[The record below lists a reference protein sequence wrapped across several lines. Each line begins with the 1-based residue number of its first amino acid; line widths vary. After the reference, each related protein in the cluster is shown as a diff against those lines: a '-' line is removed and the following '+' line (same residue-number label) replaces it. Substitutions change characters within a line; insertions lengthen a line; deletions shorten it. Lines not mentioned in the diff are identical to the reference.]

1 MDEIVDI
8 PCSRGVLRLRPERD
22 EDLEFRFR
30 LFCNSRPELAL
41 LPLEPAARDQ
51 LMQLQF
57 RAQTMSYRARFSQA
71 RFDIIELDGVAIG
84 RIVVDRLGT
93 AVYIVDQ
100 AVTPQYRNLGIGSTI
115 MRALMREAGRAGL
128 SVCLMVSTTNDPS
141 LRLYLRLGFVTVE
154 AGPTHIELEWRALR
168 AVGET
173 RSSARGG
180 PHNSYRKAL

>member
-22 EDLEFRFR
+22 DDLEFRFR
-30 LFCNSRPELAL
+30 LFCDSRPELAL

-57 RAQTMSYRARFSQA
+57 RAQTMSYRAQFSQA

-84 RIVVDRLGT
+84 RIVVDRPGT
-93 AVYIVDQ
+93 AVHIVDQ
-100 AVTPQYRNLGIGSTI
+100 ALTPQHRNLGLGSTI

-141 LRLYLRLGFVTVE
+141 LRLYLRLGFVTVK

-168 AVGET
+168 AVGES
-173 RSSARGG
+173 RSSAHGG
-180 PHNSYRKAL
+180 PHDPYRKAL